1 MVSRMT
7 SRTTPQSKIARATI
21 LIRDLVQT
29 MRQHIHLACQ
39 RPSHHQFLAVVND
52 SLGASRTSDNTLVKP
67 GKCPLIAAIDEEVV
81 DVIAKVITYGTI
93 DWPDIRQVLARL

>member
-1 MVSRMT
+1 FLDVDAIGVAHVSAFIDVSPVDREARNGLANDLAQNRE
-7 SRTTPQSKIARATI
+7 SEIACATI

-52 SLGASRTSDNTLVKP
+52 SLGADRSSDYTLVKP
-67 GKCPLIAAIDEEVV
+67 GKCPLIAAI
-81 DVIAKVITYGTI
+81 
-93 DWPDIRQVLARL
+93 